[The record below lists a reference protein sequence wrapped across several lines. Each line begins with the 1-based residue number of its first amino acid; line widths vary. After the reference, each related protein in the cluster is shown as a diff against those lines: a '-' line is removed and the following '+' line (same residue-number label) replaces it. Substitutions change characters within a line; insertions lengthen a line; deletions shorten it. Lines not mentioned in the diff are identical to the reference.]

1 MRPFM
6 PGGQTMAEAENRE
19 KVMLLT
25 ESYRILGEMRLGP
38 DGTILDFKHRP
49 NESFNESFVTVYD
62 AQCFRLT
69 DGKRMYDAT
78 TVEVSRQMVVAV
90 FRQQDV
96 AFIRKEPAQ

>member
-1 MRPFM
+1 
-6 PGGQTMAEAENRE
+6 MAEAENRE

-38 DGTILDFKHRP
+38 DGTIWDFKHRP
-49 NESFNESFVTVYD
+49 NESFVTVHD

-78 TVEVSRQMVVAV
+78 MVEVSRHTVVAV
-90 FRQQDV
+90 FRQQDL
-96 AFIRKEPAQ
+96 AFIRKEPTQ